1 MFFIPRLSK
10 PPSKSKSETCFTV
23 AKETLYHDRMSSIRI
38 LRTFLAVAA
47 EGSFAAAAHRVA
59 LTQAAVGQ
67 QMRALEGEFRRPLF
81 QRQGKSVVLS
91 EAGRELLPGVRRLVA
106 QYDQLVASAPEA
118 EPMAGTVH
126 LGAVVSAVRPLIQTT
141 VALKARHPKLEL
153 HVSAAKSVELLARV
167 ATGELD
173 AAVAVREPGPVPAE
187 LAWTGLYAEPMVLL
201 AARTLQDAPPRQ
213 LLQQHAFIR
222 FDRTQHTGQLVERTL
237 KKLRVRPQE
246 LMELNSIES
255 VADLVRAGLGI
266 AILPLLRDAR
276 WSADT
281 RLRVVE
287 IPGAESRM
295 IALAQRR
302 EPSNAAVVAA
312 VVREFQARM
321 AA

>member
-1 MFFIPRLSK
+1 
-10 PPSKSKSETCFTV
+10 
-23 AKETLYHDRMSSIRI
+23 MSSIRI

-67 QMRALEGEFRRPLF
+67 QMRALEAEFRRSLF

-91 EAGRELLPGVRRLVA
+91 DEGRALLPGLRRLVA
-106 QYDQLVASAPEA
+106 QYDQLAASIPTP
-118 EPMAGTVH
+118 EPMSGTVH

-153 HVSAAKSVELLARV
+153 HVSAAKSVDLLARV
-167 ATGELD
+167 AAGELD
-173 AAVAVREPGPVPAE
+173 AAVAVHEPGAVSGA
-187 LAWTGLYAEPMVLL
+187 LAWTALYAEPMVLL
-201 AARTLQDAPPRQ
+201 AGRAVEDAPPRQ
-213 LLQQHAFIR
+213 LLQRHPFIR

-237 KKLRVRPQE
+237 RKLRARPQE
-246 LMELNSIES
+246 LMELNAIES
-255 VADLVRAGLGI
+255 VAELVRAGLGL

-276 WSADT
+276 WGTDP

-287 IPGAESRM
+287 IPGAEARM
-295 IALAQRR
+295 IALAQRK

-312 VVREFQARM
+312 VAREFQARM